1 MCFIRFNLIS
11 DLTFTANITL
21 LNSHVRKWVACGS
34 VGNIDALLRYP
45 LSVKSIGF

>member
-1 MCFIRFNLIS
+1 MYFIRFNLIS

-21 LNSHVRKWVACGS
+21 LNAHVRKWVVCGS

-45 LSVKSIGF
+45 LSAKFIGF